1 MNEFVNL
8 TAPTDSSSAK
18 KLQVSPGPQN
28 SHNLVLSWLAAR
40 GRLYTIESTTDLLSP
55 NWQELAGATDI
66 VGDNTMRLIT
76 NSVSG
81 TGFYR
86 LRARLQ
92 RP

>member
-1 MNEFVNL
+1 VATFTLET
-8 TAPTDSSSAK
+8 TADLGSPT
-18 KLQVSPGPQN
+18 
-28 SHNLVLSWLAAR
+28 
-40 GRLYTIESTTDLLSP
+40 
-55 NWQELAGATDI
+55 WQALAGAADI
-66 VGDNTMRLIT
+66 VGDNVMRFII